1 MTNRIVRFAK
11 FGGPE
16 VLSIKDEPLKSPG
29 KGDVRIKV
37 KAIGLNQAE
46 VMLREGRYVGKP
58 DLPSRIGIEASGI
71 VDEVGEGVSKY
82 KQGDEVCAIPFLSW
96 NNNDFWTN
104 DSINKY
110 GTYGDTAIVPEWTI
124 TRKIDHQSF
133 EEAAAAWCQYL
144 TAWGGLVY
152 NSDIESRKC
161 CLITGASSSAAIG
174 AMQIAKVF
182 GLKTIG
188 VSRTLKKEE
197 KLVPSERI

>member
-82 KQGDEVCAIPFLSW
+82 KQGDEVCAIPF
-96 NNNDFWTN
+96 F
-104 DSINKY
+104 IM
-110 GTYGDTAIVPEWTI
+110 E
-124 TRKIDHQSF
+124 
-133 EEAAAAWCQYL
+133 
-144 TAWGGLVY
+144 
-152 NSDIESRKC
+152 
-161 CLITGASSSAAIG
+161 
-174 AMQIAKVF
+174 
-182 GLKTIG
+182 
-188 VSRTLKKEE
+188 
-197 KLVPSERI
+197 